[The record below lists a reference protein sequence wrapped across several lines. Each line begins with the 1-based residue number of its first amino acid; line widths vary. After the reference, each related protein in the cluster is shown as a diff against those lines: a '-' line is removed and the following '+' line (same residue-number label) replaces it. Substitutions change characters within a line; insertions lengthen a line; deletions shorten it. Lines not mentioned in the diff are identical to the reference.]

1 MFQSIRT
8 KVLVI
13 FFVDLIEIDINKP
26 VYKTVHYQQSLTL
39 NLVRPGTGRGECI
52 YANIKL
58 RVLSQVLVMVN
69 SWKGLQNIKRGP

>member
-1 MFQSIRT
+1 M
-8 KVLVI
+8 LVI

-39 NLVRPGTGRGECI
+39 NLVRPGTGGECK

-58 RVLSQVLVMVN
+58 RVLSQVLVN
-69 SWKGLQNIKRGP
+69 SWLTPGKVYKTSREDPER